1 MLSRRTKILIYLVYL
16 FLCVSL
22 FVSAGELLARMTGHQ
37 PWVVKQLDVKVEPGG
52 RFYAKHPTL
61 GYTSLPGQFKVTL
74 DDSYVFTTTNL
85 SDSLR
90 ATHPLD
96 SYSKQ
101 NTEPQ
106 IWIFG
111 DSVTY
116 GWSVNDEETFP
127 WLLQKDFPDY
137 EVVNFGFMGYGTL
150 HSLIQ
155 LREAFQ
161 HRNKPRLVILNY
173 ASWQDVRNTFIRGR
187 RKMLAIASSLGPVN
201 QPYAGLT
208 KDGKVIIS
216 MDTIQYREFP
226 LMRRS
231 ALVNMIEETYDKY
244 EERHVDSH
252 TVTKGIVKEIADLCR
267 SQGVQLIVAAIT
279 SDPTTSDL
287 LEFAHKEGLK
297 TVDMFVDLNVS
308 ANNNLPFDSHPS
320 AVAHRQY
327 AQLLRSHLIDLLQE
341 ETKR

>member
-116 GWSVNDEETFP
+116 DGPSTTKKHFP
-127 WLLQKDFPDY
+127 
-137 EVVNFGFMGYGTL
+137 GY
-150 HSLIQ
+150 
-155 LREAFQ
+155 
-161 HRNKPRLVILNY
+161 Y
-173 ASWQDVRNTFIRGR
+173 R
-187 RKMLAIASSLGPVN
+187 RIF
-201 QPYAGLT
+201 LT
-208 KDGKVIIS
+208 
-216 MDTIQYREFP
+216 TRW
-226 LMRRS
+226 
-231 ALVNMIEETYDKY
+231 
-244 EERHVDSH
+244 
-252 TVTKGIVKEIADLCR
+252 
-267 SQGVQLIVAAIT
+267 
-279 SDPTTSDL
+279 
-287 LEFAHKEGLK
+287 
-297 TVDMFVDLNVS
+297 
-308 ANNNLPFDSHPS
+308 
-320 AVAHRQY
+320 
-327 AQLLRSHLIDLLQE
+327 
-341 ETKR
+341 